1 MEESMFLPNLIL
13 YEEDIKNYELGRELL
28 DKYSKYNIEMR
39 TIENHN
45 NIEEMRNNPN
55 KNFPKLKQNLI
66 LPSLSSKETHYF
78 IDDFPKNIKKAKILK

>member
-1 MEESMFLPNLIL
+1 MFLPNVIL

-45 NIEEMRNNPN
+45 NMWYIIN
-55 KNFPKLKQNLI
+55 Q
-66 LPSLSSKETHYF
+66 
-78 IDDFPKNIKKAKILK
+78 